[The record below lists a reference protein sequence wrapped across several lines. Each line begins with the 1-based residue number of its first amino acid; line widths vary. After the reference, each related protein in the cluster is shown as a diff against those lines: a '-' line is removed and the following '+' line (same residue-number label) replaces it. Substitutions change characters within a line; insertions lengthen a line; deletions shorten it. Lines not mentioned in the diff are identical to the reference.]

1 MICSR
6 LLTTL
11 TLALGAFAAP
21 IDSTLVA
28 RSEANVNTADN
39 ARQAQALNAKFAALK
54 EASTCKGALPC
65 CSCHSVTDKFVGDEI
80 ACVAGILAQC
90 KAGKWD
96 LSLQCP
102 QGTTCY
108 AIPRTD
114 STGTDLQ
121 CTTQSTLGGLMTK
134 LGVQGGVNGTDNATY
149 ETETAAPTSALPTSA
164 LPSAA
169 AASSASTSIRI
180 TGTSTI
186 ARCRC
191 FGCMASPISRSTSG
205 MYGRRRVAR
214 GWPPARAAAPL
225 RRRR

>member
-1 MICSR
+1 
-6 LLTTL
+6 
-11 TLALGAFAAP
+11 ALGAFAAP

-28 RSEANVNTADN
+28 RSESNVNTADN

-54 EASTCKGALPC
+54 EASTCK
-65 CSCHSVTDKFVGDEI
+65 GDEI

-134 LGVQGGVNGTDNATY
+134 LGVQGGVNGT
-149 ETETAAPTSALPTSA
+149 
-164 LPSAA
+164 
-169 AASSASTSIRI
+169 
-180 TGTSTI
+180 
-186 ARCRC
+186 
-191 FGCMASPISRSTSG
+191 
-205 MYGRRRVAR
+205 
-214 GWPPARAAAPL
+214 
-225 RRRR
+225 